1 MRSGNRTS
9 VYTGQLVSAYICYGH
24 LSDIPCYRCL
34 GRKQWTIYLFVTTPK
49 KSNGCYTEQRWL
61 LFGFCIANEVSCKPI
76 RAIFGLPLCVGHQTL
91 TRILADS
98 ADMTTYCRK
107 SAAAETKAGFV
118 DALVRILMHY
128 EKEILSFRLHLYLVT
143 YPVIHSPHP
152 SSQCR
157 DHRIS
162 LILAEEA
169 CTPPAQRANEK
180 LTLPRVYDKGAS
192 HYWVQP
198 FLVSPSST
206 CFKYF
211 RCYTRLVAI
220 SQSSFTPDGVPIV
233 CPLDYGLLF
242 LIGCSLI
249 GYTEFER

>member
-49 KSNGCYTEQRWL
+49 KSNGYYTEQRWL

-91 TRILADS
+91 KLRCRRILADS

-118 DALVRILMHY
+118 DAL
-128 EKEILSFRLHLYLVT
+128 SLH
-143 YPVIHSPHP
+143 P
-152 SSQCR
+152 
-157 DHRIS
+157 
-162 LILAEEA
+162 
-169 CTPPAQRANEK
+169 PPALN
-180 LTLPRVYDKGAS
+180 
-192 HYWVQP
+192 
-198 FLVSPSST
+198 
-206 CFKYF
+206 
-211 RCYTRLVAI
+211 I
-220 SQSSFTPDGVPIV
+220 SDVTP
-233 CPLDYGLLF
+233 GLLPF
-242 LIGCSLI
+242 RRAHLRQMGCPSFARSI
-249 GYTEFER
+249 MVSFF